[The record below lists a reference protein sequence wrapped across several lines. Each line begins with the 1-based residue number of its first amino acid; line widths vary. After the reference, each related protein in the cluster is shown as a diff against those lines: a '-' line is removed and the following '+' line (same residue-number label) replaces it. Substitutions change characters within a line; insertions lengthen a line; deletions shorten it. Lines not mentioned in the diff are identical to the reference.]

1 MTKPA
6 SPDAAAP
13 PGRWVD
19 SHAHLDMPEF
29 DEDREAVLRRAAEA
43 GITTI
48 LCPAELSEERSLPA
62 VLALS
67 AAGSV
72 IAAAGVHPHRAAAFG
87 PEHERRLEELAAAR
101 TIRAVGEIGL
111 DYHYDLSPRR
121 AQRDA
126 FRGQLAAAGRL
137 GLPAVIHS
145 RASGADVVEDVD
157 AAGFRGGGIL
167 HCFTETWDVAAPMLE
182 RGFLVS
188 FSGIL
193 TFPNAGALREV
204 ARRIPQD
211 RLLVET
217 DAPYLAPVPH
227 RGRRNEPAFV
237 IATIEVLARLRGLD
251 PARLA
256 DETAEN
262 FRRLFPAR

>member
-1 MTKPA
+1 MTDPI
-6 SPDAAAP
+6 AP
-13 PGRWVD
+13 PPPVPGGWVD

-29 DEDREAVLRRAAEA
+29 DPDREDVLRRAAAA
-43 GITTI
+43 GVATI

-67 AAGSV
+67 EAGNV

-87 PEHERRLEELAAAR
+87 PADERRLEELAGAGR
-101 TIRAVGEIGL
+101 IRAVGEIGL
-111 DYHYDLSPRR
+111 DYHYDLSPRP
-121 AQRDA
+121 AQRA
-126 FRGQLAAAGRL
+126 ALRAQLAAAARL
-137 GLPAVIHS
+137 GLPAIIHS
-145 RASGADVVEDVD
+145 RSSGEDVIEDVD
-157 AAGFRGGGIL
+157 AAGFEGGGIL
-167 HCFTETWDVAAPMLE
+167 HCFTEAWEIAAKMMD

-193 TFPNAGALREV
+193 TFPSAGALREV
-204 ARRIPQD
+204 ARRIPLD

-217 DAPYLAPVPH
+217 DAPYLAPVPY

-237 IATIEVLARLRGLD
+237 VATIEALASLRGLD

-256 DETAEN
+256 GAAAEN
-262 FRRLFPAR
+262 FFRLFPAR

>member
-1 MTKPA
+1 MKDPA
-6 SPDAAAP
+6 A

-19 SHAHLDMPEF
+19 SHAHLDMPDF
-29 DEDREAVLRRAAEA
+29 DADREAVLRRAAEA

-72 IAAAGVHPHRAAAFG
+72 LAAAGVHPHRAAAFG
-87 PEHERRLEELAAAR
+87 PDDERRLNELAAAGAV
-101 TIRAVGEIGL
+101 RAVGEIGL
-111 DYHYDLSPRR
+111 DYHYDLAPRPV
-121 AQRDA
+121 QREA
-126 FRGQLAAAGRL
+126 FRAQLAAAGRL
-137 GLPAVIHS
+137 GLPAIIHS
-145 RASGADVVEDVD
+145 RASGADVIEDVD

-167 HCFTETWDVAAPMLE
+167 HCFTETWDVAGPMLD

-204 ARRIPQD
+204 ARRIPRD

-237 IATIEVLARLRGLD
+237 VATIGVLARLRGLEPGD
-251 PARLA
+251 LA
-256 DETAEN
+256 DATAEN

>member
-1 MTKPA
+1 MTDPA
-6 SPDAAAP
+6 PHEPAV

-29 DEDREAVLRRAAEA
+29 DPDREEVLRRAAAA
-43 GITTI
+43 GVAMV

-67 AAGSV
+67 GTGNV
-72 IAAAGVHPHRAAAFG
+72 VAAAGVHPHRATAFG
-87 PEHERRLEELAAAR
+87 PGHERRLEELAGAGQ
-101 TIRAVGEIGL
+101 IRAVGEIGL
-111 DYHYDLSPRR
+111 DYHYGLSPRD
-121 AQRDA
+121 AQRA
-126 FRGQLAAAGRL
+126 ALRAQLAAAARL
-137 GLPAVIHS
+137 GLPAIIHS
-145 RASGADVVEDVD
+145 RASGADIVEDVD
-157 AAGFRGGGIL
+157 TVGFGSGGIL
-167 HCFTETWDVAAPMLE
+167 HCFTETWDIAARMID

-193 TFPNAGALREV
+193 TFPNAGALRDV
-204 ARRIPQD
+204 ARKVPLD

-237 IATIEVLARLRGLD
+237 IATIGVLARLRGLD

-256 DETAEN
+256 DATAEN
-262 FRRLFPAR
+262 FFRLFPAR